1 MVACLTCACVV
12 VKSRDSVV
20 TVHVPQ
26 FKNWG
31 FLIITR
37 WCSTCSSRF
46 GGTVAVLGLFEQPA
60 CNSPWLH
67 LAVLGVL
74 ASGYPQ
80 GGWRDSLSRLGSL
93 LKVGNSISGPFGCL
107 FSLGIPINALY
118 TFVIIILGCVLP
130 VGGFTVHIHCVMI
143 ATVVELCLTATVLC
157 YAIGVIIVLLCFT
170 ALCHNDSVLH

>member
-1 MVACLTCACVV
+1 M
-12 VKSRDSVV
+12 V
-20 TVHVPQ
+20 TVHVTQ

-93 LKVGNSISGPFGCL
+93 LKVGNSISGPSGCL

-118 TFVIIILGCVLP
+118 TFVIIILCCILP
-130 VGGFTVHIHCVMI
+130 VGGFTVHTHCVTI
-143 ATVVELCLTATVLC
+143 ATVVELLFNCHSSVLC
-157 YAIGVIIVLLCFT
+157 YRCYYCAVLLYSIVSQWFSVTLIVLSLYC
-170 ALCHNDSVLH
+170 SV